1 MHMHMDGRPCEYC
14 GEPLPAGVDR
24 RTRQYRGDHFQT
36 CEAAIVHR
44 AGRRLAAVVS
54 THQLQVARLAEAG
67 FTRQQAY
74 LLLEMFTPR

>member
-1 MHMHMDGRPCEYC
+1 MEMNGAPCEYC

-24 RTRQYRGDHFQT
+24 RTRQYRGDHFQS
-36 CEAAIVHR
+36 CEAAIAYR

-54 THQLQVARLAEAG
+54 THQLHVSRLTEAG
-67 FTRQQAY
+67 FTRQQAV